1 MGSLYVVSGKSFYR
15 AFTISS
21 EENSESSK
29 YHDISKVNE
38 FLDKVW
44 LFAGSLTE
52 QSSITTADGRIG
64 DRACIVVIFND
75 NSMHKK
81 IYRRNFGVDSD
92 YTGQSKRNHKMAN
105 SAFRISEGKNTNHRL
120 VSVVGHH
127 L

>member
-21 EENSESSK
+21 NEENSESSK

-44 LFAGSLTE
+44 PFAGSLTTE

-92 YTGQSKRNHKMAN
+92 Y
-105 SAFRISEGKNTNHRL
+105 IWSEQTE
-120 VSVVGHH
+120 S
-127 L
+127 